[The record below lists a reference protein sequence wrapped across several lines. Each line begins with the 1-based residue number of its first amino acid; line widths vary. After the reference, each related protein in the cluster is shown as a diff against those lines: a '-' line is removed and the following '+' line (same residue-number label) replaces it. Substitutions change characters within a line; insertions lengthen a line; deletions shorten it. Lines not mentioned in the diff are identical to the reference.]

1 MARLPTPAQS
11 APDGERSDG
20 ATSDVATSGQRNIS
34 AESAPAAD
42 HPSALARQAAIDVAR
57 AQETVVART
66 DLPRVLV
73 QSSVFA
79 RGSGASPDGTLDTS
93 SSGLG
98 LDRDNWAVGVQI
110 LFPNLFAFSSLR
122 ARKAEAEAARDE
134 ATALYDETLL
144 LIESERDNAATLLR
158 AARAI
163 AAATPVELEAARLSE
178 EQARARYQAGLTNLV
193 DVADAQSLLTRAE
206 TTDQLARIDVWR
218 ALLAQAAAAGDL
230 EPFVAAVRAP
240 SEAP

>member
-1 MARLPTPAQS
+1 MSQVPA
-11 APDGERSDG
+11 
-20 ATSDVATSGQRNIS
+20 VATAPAGGTNEGGE
-34 AESAPAAD
+34 AEQGELGVDAAPAAD
-42 HPSALARQAAIDVAR
+42 HPSALSRHAAVLAAR
-57 AQETVVART
+57 AEETIVART
-66 DLPRVLV
+66 DLPRVLL

-110 LFPNLFAFSSLR
+110 FFPNLFAFSSLR
-122 ARKAEAEAARDE
+122 ARKARAEASRDE

-144 LIESERDNAATLLR
+144 AIETERDNAAMLLQ
-158 AARAI
+158 AARAV

-218 ALLAQAAAAGDL
+218 ALLALAAAAGDFD
-230 EPFVAAVRAP
+230 PFLAAVRANAEA
-240 SEAP
+240 EAP